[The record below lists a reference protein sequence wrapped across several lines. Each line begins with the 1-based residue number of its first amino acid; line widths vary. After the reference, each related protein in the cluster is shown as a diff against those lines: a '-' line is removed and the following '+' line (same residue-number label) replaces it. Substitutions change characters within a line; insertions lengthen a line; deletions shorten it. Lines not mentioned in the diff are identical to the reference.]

1 MKICFNRGE
10 REKMM
15 AKTEMEDLR
24 SQLEQ
29 SNKAKVFRRSLIR
42 PDHNVRSSY
51 SSRVVL
57 YTH

>member
-1 MKICFNRGE
+1 
-10 REKMM
+10 MM